1 MPFAPKAIKGLIA
14 LIIAGGWIAIVIIL
28 IICIIGMII
37 GSVYGIFF
45 SEEDSGTGIS
55 LASVVQEINDEY
67 DMQIETIKNSMEYDV
82 LDLSESR
89 AVWKEVLA
97 IYAVKVNSD
106 PDNPQEVATMDDSK
120 KQMLKE
126 IFWEM
131 NMISYQVESETETVI
146 VETVDEEGNIIE
158 IETTIT
164 ITYLYITVSHK
175 TIDEMAQ
182 LYGFNEKQ
190 KGYLTGLLSGKNNSL
205 WAAVLNEI
213 DLVNE

>member
-190 KGYLTGLLSGKNNSL
+190 KGYLTGLLSGKNDSL
-205 WAAVLNEI
+205 WAAVLHEI
-213 DLVNE
+213 DIGNG